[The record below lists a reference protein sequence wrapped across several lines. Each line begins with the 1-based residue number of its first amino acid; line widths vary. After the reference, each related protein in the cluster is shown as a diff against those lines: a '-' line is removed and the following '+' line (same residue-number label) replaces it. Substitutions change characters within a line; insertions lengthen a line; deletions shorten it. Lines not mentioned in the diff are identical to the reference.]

1 MCCCLVNHS
10 SRHSLAERS
19 AATSFSSSS
28 RSSRSG
34 SGSLQPPP
42 PQPAPR
48 RWGNFSTLSDRPP
61 ATAPRASPHP
71 ARPARGR
78 PPSPCR
84 GASGS
89 LFRPPSSLS
98 FSSASSS
105 PRLPSLPR
113 LFPRG
118 GCRCRRRRRRRC
130 CCQAA
135 LRPAAPAPGLESTRP
150 PGTRP
155 PLPPPPLGD
164 GRRPSAPRSSG
175 LPRRLHRPAP
185 PRADLQRPAG

>member
-19 AATSFSSSS
+19 AATSFSSS

-34 SGSLQPPP
+34 LRSLQPPP

-48 RWGNFSTLSDRPP
+48 RYKLPVTHP
-61 ATAPRASPHP
+61 ATLPGPAPHP
-71 ARPARGR
+71 ARPR
-78 PPSPCR
+78 PRPSSCLCC

-89 LFRPPSSLS
+89 LFRPPSSP
-98 FSSASSS
+98 SSPPPPLHPASS
-105 PRLPSLPR
+105 PRL
-113 LFPRG
+113 FTRG
-118 GCRCRRRRRRRC
+118 GCRCRRRC
-130 CCQAA
+130 CLLPPGC
-135 LRPAAPAPGLESTRP
+135 LRPRAPAPGLEGPAPRTRP
-150 PGTRP
+150 P
-155 PLPPPPLGD
+155 PPPPPPPRD